1 MQGIKAII
9 ADRDESFVTYLESL
23 LADLWPDLIICGKAQ
38 NGLEALELIHTHEP
52 HLAFLEVRIPGICG
66 MQVARKIAGSCWVVF
81 ITAYDHYAVN
91 AFESGAV
98 DYLVKPVNRE
108 RLEKAI
114 GRLKK
119 QIAVSSNPPS
129 HLSQVVERLLANLP
143 PGRTR
148 NYLQWLRVQHK
159 DEVLLIPVEEV
170 CYFKAGDKY
179 TVVVTKESES
189 LIKTP
194 IKDLAEDLD
203 PDKYWRIHRGTI
215 VNVSQIDRVSRSTTG
230 RGTVKLKDRPEL
242 LVVSR
247 PYLHIFKQM

>member
-9 ADRDESFVTYLESL
+9 ADLDESFVTYLESL
-23 LADLWPDLIICGKAQ
+23 LADLWPDLIICGKAK
-38 NGLEALELIHTHEP
+38 NGPEALELIHKHEP

-98 DYLVKPVNRE
+98 DYIVKPVNRE
-108 RLEKAI
+108 RLEKAL

-119 QIAVSSNPPS
+119 QIAVSSNPPL

-148 NYLQWLRVQHK
+148 DYLQWLRVQQR
-159 DEVLLIPVEEV
+159 DEVLLIPVEDV

-179 TVVVTKESES
+179 TVVATKDGES

-194 IKDLAEDLD
+194 IKDLVEDLD
-203 PDKYWRIHRGTI
+203 PNKYWQIHRGTI

-230 RGTVKLKDRPEL
+230 RGTIKLKDRPEL
-242 LVVSR
+242 LTVSR